1 MSARDTILGAIATG
15 LNRAG
20 DNGAGAKAVA
30 DRLARHGRH
39 LIPARGER
47 DRAGRVDLFADMIT
61 EVDATVDRVGR
72 AADVP
77 AALADFLRGQNL
89 PATAVRAPD
98 RRLDAIPWADQPQL
112 DLRTGKAEPT
122 DEVSVTGAFG
132 AVAETGTL
140 MLTSGPEA
148 PTTLN
153 FLPETHVVVLWADQ
167 VSGNFESQWDA
178 LRSCHGEGKMPRTV
192 NFITGPSRSADIEQ
206 TLQLGAHGPRRLHVI
221 IVDEPPPEDPA

>member
-1 MSARDTILGAIATG
+1 MSARETILGAIAAG

-20 DNGAGAKAVA
+20 DGGAGEKAVSE
-30 DRLARHGRH
+30 RLVRHRRNP
-39 LIPARGER
+39 IPARGDR
-47 DRAGRVDLFADMIT
+47 DRAGRVDLFADMIA
-61 EVDATVDRVGR
+61 EVDATVDRVDR
-72 AADVP
+72 TADV
-77 AALADFLRGQNL
+77 ASALAEYLRGQNL
-89 PATAVRAPD
+89 PASAVRAPD

-112 DLRTGKAEPT
+112 ELRVGKAEPA

-167 VSGNFESQWDA
+167 VAGNFESQWDA
-178 LRSCHGEGKMPRTV
+178 LRSSHGEGKMPRTV